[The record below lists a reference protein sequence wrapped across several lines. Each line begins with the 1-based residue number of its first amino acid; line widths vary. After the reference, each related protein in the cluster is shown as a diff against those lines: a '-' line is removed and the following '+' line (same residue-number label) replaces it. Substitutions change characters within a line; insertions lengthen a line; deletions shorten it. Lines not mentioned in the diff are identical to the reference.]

1 MTGEVLHWLQALLG
15 SDTTPEELASR
26 YERLGTAR
34 AVAHEVLQERIAQ
47 LLTDP
52 LKVTVNGIATVD
64 NSANLAA
71 LERRLD
77 QIDSVT
83 APDDPPADAPAT
95 VSVIAMHAR
104 PRR

>member
-15 SDTTPEELASR
+15 SDTPPEELASR

-47 LLTDP
+47 LLSDP

-64 NSANLAA
+64 SSPNLTA
-71 LERRLD
+71 LERRLAQLD
-77 QIDSVT
+77 TAT
-83 APDDPPADAPAT
+83 APDDSPAAGPAA
-95 VSVIAMHAR
+95 VSVIALRAR
-104 PRR
+104 AQR